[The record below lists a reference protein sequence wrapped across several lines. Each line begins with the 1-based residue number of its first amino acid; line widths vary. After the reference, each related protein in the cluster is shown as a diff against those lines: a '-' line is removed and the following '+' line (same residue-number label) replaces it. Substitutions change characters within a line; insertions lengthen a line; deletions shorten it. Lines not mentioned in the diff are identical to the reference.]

1 MEPTVSSFALYL
13 GTRVE
18 LNATDQTDR
27 QGELFMVL
35 NFGWKLASNELEI
48 GPKIAICKGPGQDG
62 HLQGAWARWRAK
74 FKMVGAN
81 GPGGWRLAQN
91 AQYIVDFFLSRIKV
105 LTRIFTRLNLKIMRV
120 INSKINFVNV
130 QVKTLVQDKTSTV
143 YIYIYIYIV
152 YVYITCIYIYVFDQP
167 PPGPF
172 AVAIFPSNFEFY
184 PRPSC
189 PGL

>member
-1 MEPTVSSFALYL
+1 
-13 GTRVE
+13 
-18 LNATDQTDR
+18 
-27 QGELFMVL
+27 
-35 NFGWKLASNELEI
+35 
-48 GPKIAICKGPGQDG
+48 
-62 HLQGAWARWRAK
+62 
-74 FKMVGAN
+74 MVGAN

-105 LTRIFTRLNLKIMRV
+105 LTRILTRLNLKIMRV

-143 YIYIYIYIV
+143 YIYIYIV